1 MIWQF
6 IKEYGVFGNS
16 FADYIYFAATLFIS
30 LLLAKIVFKIFKGAA
45 RRAAAKTKTRL
56 DDILLDAI
64 EEPVVLAIVIVGVY
78 IALNFLTISPVI
90 DFVVAKILKVL
101 IAVDLIW
108 LFSRSAADII
118 DNFIAPLVEST
129 QPELGPHFMYMA
141 KKITN
146 IIIWLLGILFIISN
160 LGYDISTLIAGLG
173 IGGVAI
179 ALAVKDLLSNM
190 FGGVTVVTD
199 RPFKVKDRIKVG
211 GIDGFVEELGV
222 RSTKIR
228 SFDGT
233 LYIVPN
239 AKMTDSII
247 ENVSKEKARKVKMTI
262 GLEYGT
268 SNRKIEQA
276 KKLIE
281 KIVLKNKAT
290 DDKCLAYFTSFG
302 PSSLDILVIYYI
314 KDLKKILDTKDEINL
329 KIKEALERARISMAF
344 PTQTLH
350 VKRGK

>member
-6 IKEYGVFGNS
+6 INEYGVFGNS
-16 FADYIYFAATLFIS
+16 FADYIYFAATLVIS
-30 LLLAKIVFKIFKGAA
+30 LVLAKVVFKIFKGAA
-45 RRAAAKTKTRL
+45 RRAAAKTKTKL
-56 DDILLDAI
+56 DDVLLDAV
-64 EEPVVLAIVIVGVY
+64 EEPVVLAIVIVGAY
-78 IALNFLTISPVI
+78 IALNFLTINPTI
-90 DFVVAKILKVL
+90 DFVLAKVLKVL

-108 LFSRSAADII
+108 LFSRSSSDII
-118 DNFIAPLVEST
+118 DNFITPLVEST

-141 KKITN
+141 KKIAN
-146 IIIWLLGILFIISN
+146 IIIWLLGLLFIVSN

-179 ALAVKDLLSNM
+179 ALALKDLLSNM
-190 FGGVTVVTD
+190 FGGVTVITD
-199 RPFKVKDRIKVG
+199 RPFKVKDRIKVA
-211 GIDGFVEELGV
+211 GIDGFVEELGI

-247 ENVSKEKARKVKMTI
+247 ENVSKEKARKVKMTA

-268 SNRKIEQA
+268 SNAKIKKA
-276 KKLIE
+276 KQIIE

-290 DDKCLAYFTSFG
+290 EDRCLVYFTSFG
-302 PSSLDILVIYYI
+302 PHSLDILVIYWI
-314 KDLKKILDTKDEINL
+314 KDMKKILPTKDEINFE
-329 KIKEALERARISMAF
+329 IKEKFEKARINMAF
-344 PTQTLH
+344 PTQTIH
-350 VKRGK
+350 MKRGK